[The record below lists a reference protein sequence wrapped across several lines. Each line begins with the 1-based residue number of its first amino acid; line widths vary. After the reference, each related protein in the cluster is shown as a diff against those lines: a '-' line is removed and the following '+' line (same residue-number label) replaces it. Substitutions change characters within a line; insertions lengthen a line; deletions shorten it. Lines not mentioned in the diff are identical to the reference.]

1 MATDPS
7 EGDSLFGHLRFWL
20 GVGVIVAA
28 ILFLGWRQPL
38 RYRFMSAAEIYALE
52 HPATPRPGT
61 PWMWDPAR
69 NTKLDREAYGGERRP
84 YTATPRP
91 YR

>member
-1 MATDPS
+1 MATDRPA
-7 EGDSLFGHLRFWL
+7 GDSFAGHVRFWL
-20 GVGVIVAA
+20 LFGALAA
-28 ILFLGWRQPL
+28 TILFLGWRQPL
-38 RYRFMSAAEIYALE
+38 RYRFMSQAEIYALE

-69 NTKLDREAYGGERRP
+69 NTKLDRGTYGRDTRAV
-84 YTATPRP
+84 ATPRP

>member
-1 MATDPS
+1 MATDQPG
-7 EGDSLFGHLRFWL
+7 GDSFARHLLFWACFAVL
-20 GVGVIVAA
+20 VAA

-38 RYRFMSAAEIYALE
+38 RYRFMSRQEIYALE
-52 HPATPRPGT
+52 HPATPPPGT

-69 NTKLDREAYGGERRP
+69 NTKLDRGAYGRDTR
-84 YTATPRP
+84 TIATPRP